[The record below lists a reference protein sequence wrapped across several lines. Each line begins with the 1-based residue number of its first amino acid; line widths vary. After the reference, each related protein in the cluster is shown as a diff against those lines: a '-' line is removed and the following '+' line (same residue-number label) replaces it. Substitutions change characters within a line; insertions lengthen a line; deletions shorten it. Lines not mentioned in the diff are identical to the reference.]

1 MYGLLIACA
10 IALSV
15 FLCTKEEK
23 RLSLP
28 EDFSVDLSLRAVPAA
43 VVGARLY
50 YVAFQWPLYAPNPIR
65 ILYIWEGGV
74 AIYGALIGGAVAA
87 WFFAR
92 KRGVPFTTLADL
104 VAPVLIMSQAI
115 GRWGNFFNGEA
126 YGYPVETPALQFFP
140 LAVLIGEN
148 WHYATFF
155 YESAWDFLGFLLLW
169 RVRKK
174 PWPGG
179 SLARLY
185 LVWYGTGRAVIEGM
199 RADSLMLGP
208 FRVSQLLSVLLAV
221 SAGAALMIRFRQA
234 KKQTAS

>member
-28 EDFSVDLSLRAVPAA
+28 EDFSVDLALRAVPAA

-50 YVAFQWPLYAPNPIR
+50 YVAFQWPLYASDPVR
-65 ILYIWEGGV
+65 ILWIWEGGV
-74 AIYGALIGGAVAA
+74 AIYGAIIGGVVAG

-92 KRGVPFTTLADL
+92 KRKVPFGTLADL
-104 VAPVLIMSQAI
+104 VAPVLILSQAI

-126 YGYPVETPALQFFP
+126 YGYPVENPALQFFP
-140 LAVLIGEN
+140 MAVRIGEV

-155 YESAWDFLGFLLLW
+155 YESAWDFCGFLLLW
-169 RVRKK
+169 RLRKK
-174 PWPGG
+174 PWPMG
-179 SLARLY
+179 SLGLLY
-185 LVWYGTGRAVIEGM
+185 LTWYGAGRTVIEAM
-199 RADSLMLGP
+199 RSDSLMLGP

-221 SAGAALMIRFRQA
+221 SAGVTLMIRFRKSQ
-234 KKQTAS
+234 KKTVS